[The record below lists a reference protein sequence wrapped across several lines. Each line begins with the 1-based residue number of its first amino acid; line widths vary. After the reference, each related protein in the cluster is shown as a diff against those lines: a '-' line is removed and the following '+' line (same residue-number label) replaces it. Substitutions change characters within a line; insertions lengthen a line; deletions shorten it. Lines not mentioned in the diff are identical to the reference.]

1 MAYVCKQGSDFENVE
16 DTKYTLSK
24 FLVILVSHCTIYSK
38 AICQVWFVRLARL
51 YVSLV
56 CAPVTARSWVVTNS

>member
-24 FLVILVSHCTIYSK
+24 FLVILVSQCTIYSK
-38 AICQVWFVRLARL
+38 AICQVWFHSVLFIQKL
-51 YVSLV
+51 FVKFGLLGWPDFMYQ
-56 CAPVTARSWVVTNS
+56 